1 MKLITTGLGSAPLM
15 QEDAMLFCKLL
26 SRVAIVGLA
35 CGAAL
40 LSSFPASA
48 QSPELAKPRVKIR
61 FVSTLSSAT
70 FPVSYAIEQG
80 IFAKRGIDIEMLQF
94 ADFQAVYTAMR
105 TSAADMG
112 SGGLASVI
120 NLRGNGVP
128 VNVIWGTSL
137 MLNDI
142 LVKPGSDIKDPK
154 DLRGKDIGVFG
165 GASGTTANM
174 FIATLA
180 DQFGFDPRKDAR
192 IRYGAPTL
200 LSNMLANGDI
210 AAFVSNDPMT
220 ALELAAGRAVSI
232 GELGELYAKRHNGYH
247 PYAGALTV
255 SDQFGREHPEAVN
268 AFLGG
273 WNEAVKLL
281 QASPKLWQPLLNKQM
296 KIDDP
301 VAADLLMKR
310 FTPLWTATWT
320 KANVD
325 GEIEALKFMNRTA
338 GKGFLERIPDDAFD
352 LQFTPK

>member
-1 MKLITTGLGSAPLM
+1 MNWLDVLGKAVG
-15 QEDAMLFCKLL
+15 
-26 SRVAIVGLA
+26 RWAICA
-35 CGAAL
+35 AAL
-40 LSSFPASA
+40 LLAWPALA
-48 QSPELAKPRVKIR
+48 QSSDPAKPRVKIR
-61 FVSTLSSAT
+61 FVATLSSST
-70 FPVSYAIEQG
+70 FPVSYAIENG
-80 IFAKRGIDIEMLQF
+80 IFAKRGIDVEMTQY

-142 LVKPGSDIKDPK
+142 LVKPGSGIKDPK

-174 FIATLA
+174 FTAIIA

-192 IRYGAPTL
+192 VRYGAPTL
-200 LSNMLANGDI
+200 LANMMAKGDI

-220 ALELAAGRAVSI
+220 AIELAAGRAEPI
-232 GELGELYAKRHNGYH
+232 GELSELYAKKHNGYR

-255 SDQFGREHPEAVN
+255 SDQFGREHPDAVN

-273 WNEAVKLL
+273 WNEAVKVL
-281 QASPKLWQPLLNKQM
+281 QATPALWQPLLNKQM

-301 VAADLLMKR
+301 KVADLLMRR
-310 FTPLWTATWT
+310 FTPLWTSTWT
-320 KANVD
+320 KTNVE
-325 GEIEALKFMNRTA
+325 GEIEALKYMNKVA

-352 LQFTPK
+352 LRFSPK

>member
-1 MKLITTGLGSAPLM
+1 MSAMKLFNRMAG
-15 QEDAMLFCKLL
+15 
-26 SRVAIVGLA
+26 VGMA
-35 CGAAL
+35 CMAAL
-40 LSSFPASA
+40 FLASVAAA
-48 QSPELAKPRVKIR
+48 QSPDPAKPRVKIR

-70 FPVSYAIEQG
+70 FPISYAIEQG
-80 IFAKRGIDIEMLQF
+80 IFAKRGIDVEMLQF

-142 LVKPGSDIKDPK
+142 LVKPGSGIKDPK

-180 DQFGFDPRKDAR
+180 DQFGFDPRKDAK

-220 ALELAAGRAVSI
+220 AVELASGRAVSI
-232 GELGELYAKRHNGYH
+232 GELGEIYAKNHNGYH

-268 AFLGG
+268 AFLGA
-273 WNEAVKLL
+273 WNESVKLL
-281 QASPKLWQPLLNKQM
+281 QASPTLWQPLLNKQM

-310 FTPLWTATWT
+310 FTPLWTSTWT
-320 KANVD
+320 KTNVD
-325 GEIEALKFMNRTA
+325 GEIEALKYMNKTA
-338 GKGFLERIPDDAFD
+338 GKGFLEKIPDDAFD
-352 LQFTPK
+352 LQFKPK

>member
-1 MKLITTGLGSAPLM
+1 MFS
-15 QEDAMLFCKLL
+15 FKLL
-26 SRVAIVGLA
+26 NRKITIAAA
-35 CGAAL
+35 CVVAL
-40 LSSFPASA
+40 LVSVPASA
-48 QSPELAKPRVKIR
+48 QSTDPAKPRTKIR
-61 FVSTLSSAT
+61 FVSTLSSST

-80 IFAKRGIDIEMLQF
+80 IFAKRGIDVELIQL

-142 LVKPGSDIKDPK
+142 LVKPGSDIKDPS

-174 FIATLA
+174 FIALMA
-180 DQFGFDPRKDAR
+180 DQYGFDPRKDAR
-192 IRYGAPTL
+192 LRYGAPTL
-200 LSNMLANGDI
+200 LANMLTKGDI

-220 ALELAAGRAVSI
+220 SIELAVARAAPI
-232 GELGELYAKRHNGYH
+232 GELGQLYARKFNGYH

-255 SDQFGREHPEAVN
+255 SDQFGRENPEAVN

-273 WNEAVKLL
+273 WSEAVRVL
-281 QASPKLWQPLLNKQM
+281 QASPALWRPLLNKQM

-301 VAADLLMKR
+301 KVADLLMKR
-310 FTPLWTATWT
+310 FTPLWTSTWT
-320 KANVD
+320 KTNVD
-325 GEIEALKFMNRTA
+325 HEIEALKFINKTA
-338 GKGFLERIPDDAFD
+338 GKGFLEKIPDDAFD
-352 LQFTPK
+352 LRFTPR